1 MPRRGRV
8 IADKDGYNFLK
19 SQASNRWP
27 TATIMQKSWEML
39 KDRKTRRPGRK
50 AIKPMDTG
58 FTLLDALIDKG
69 PALETLLTAASL
81 KIKRVKRHPGYVLI
95 RTYNLKN
102 RPITII

>member
-1 MPRRGRV
+1 V
-8 IADKDGYNFLK
+8 ADAVADIFLRH
-19 SQASNRWP
+19 QASNRWP
-27 TATIMQKSWEML
+27 TQDIMQKSWEML
-39 KDRKTRRPGRK
+39 KDRKTRRPGKK

-69 PALETLLTAASL
+69 KTLETLLTAASL